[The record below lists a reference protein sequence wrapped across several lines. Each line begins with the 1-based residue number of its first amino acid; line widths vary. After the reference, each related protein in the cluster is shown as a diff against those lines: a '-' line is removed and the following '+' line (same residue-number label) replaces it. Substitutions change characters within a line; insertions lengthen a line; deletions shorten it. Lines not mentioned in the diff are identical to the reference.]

1 MNESPFD
8 KLKKK
13 IKDYTDFTEEL
24 LIPNEYILNSTPK
37 PLTRGKFK
45 AMYELENPY
54 EGKAEELKAFVE
66 KYKNEQIKLL
76 EKENTES
83 LEEVKI
89 NTEEMVKILKNY
101 SEKLK
106 SRVNEIDKQSIIRFD
121 HFIEEYKKTILDNIE
136 QIIYHKEINEFLR
149 ELRER
154 EKESDEKMFV

>member
-45 AMYELENPY
+45 AMYELEKPY